1 MSYTDRATF
10 TPDEKEALE
19 RTLVRVSVEDLAEK
33 SSGALPQAETT
44 EEDAAPELDLP
55 ALVRLLL
62 DVVPNP
68 WQGARIVNETLAE
81 LRRPGHLGSNAFA
94 PIASFW

>member
-1 MSYTDRATF
+1 TA
-10 TPDEKEALE
+10 
-19 RTLVRVSVEDLAEK
+19 EDF
-33 SSGALPQAETT
+33 
-44 EEDAAPELDLP
+44 APELDLP

-81 LRRPGHLGSNAFA
+81 LRRRDISEQRICTNRLFLVKAMRDDLRRQVHQATEAEFRRMLGAGELSFRLEASGDPGLN
-94 PIASFW
+94 W